1 MSLNQLINPVKPLN
15 IVCDRIEA
23 KGTDPMNNQ
32 SSFDGVLN
40 VNNLNNSSYGYSD
53 ASSRFTINP
62 SDTSTTGFTESRLLV
77 ERKYM
82 AHRNSPEQF
91 DPVNYTH
98 YKGTIGFSTNLTP
111 SQSVV
116 FNLKVSDDGVND
128 RNDPTGN
135 TAISYSG
142 IGQQII
148 SGTTKLQLATT
159 TAIEVSGTFLKLTF
173 FNPELVNLP
182 ASSVFEVNFDICIEN
197 L

>member
-128 RNDPTGN
+128 RNDPTG
-135 TAISYSG
+135 
-142 IGQQII
+142 I